1 MTDAD
6 PSDERYYAR
15 FAAAYVRGTLAAA
28 DDATEA
34 DLIALGRGEGLKLH
48 RFKRTMDLPRVR
60 AVIGA
65 LHGIQPETLLDVGSG
80 RGVFLWPLLDAFP
93 DLDVTAIDLLEHRR
107 AVLEA
112 VRAGGIGRLSVHDM
126 DVTDLGLEDD
136 SFDVATVLEV
146 LEHLEQP
153 ARAVREVV
161 RVARRFVV
169 ASVPSKEDDNPEH
182 IQLFDGAALERMFAD
197 AGARNATITYVRG
210 HIICVAAL

>member
-6 PSDERYYAR
+6 QPDERYYAQ
-15 FAAAYVRGTLAAA
+15 FAAAYVRGILAVEDGAT
-28 DDATEA
+28 DAE
-34 DLIALGRGEGLKLH
+34 LITRGRGEGLKLH

-65 LHGIQPETLLDVGSG
+65 LRGIQPQSLLDVGSG

-93 DLDVTAIDLLEHRR
+93 DLDVAAIDILEHRR

-112 VRAGGIGRLSVHDM
+112 VGAGGIARLSVHDM
-126 DVTDLGLEDD
+126 DVTDLGFEDD
-136 SFDVATVLEV
+136 SFDVVTVLEV
-146 LEHLEQP
+146 LEHLKQP
-153 ARAVREVV
+153 ERAVLEVV

-182 IQLFDGAALERMFAD
+182 IQLFDGAALKRMFAE
-197 AGARNATITYVRG
+197 AGARNTTVTYVRG
-210 HIICVAAL
+210 HIICVAAP

>member
-1 MTDAD
+1 MTEAE

-15 FAAAYVRGTLAAA
+15 FAAAYVRAMLSVP
-28 DDATEA
+28 DDRPEA
-34 DLIALGRGEGLKLH
+34 DLIALGRSEGLKLH
-48 RFKRTMDLPRVR
+48 RFKRTMDLPRVK

-65 LHGIQPETLLDVGSG
+65 LRGIQPDSLLDIGSG

-93 DLDVTAIDLLEHRR
+93 DLTVTAIDLLEHRR

-112 VRAGGIGRLSVHDM
+112 VRAGGIDRLSVHDM
-126 DVTDLGLEDD
+126 SVTELGFGDD

-146 LEHLEQP
+146 LEHLVEP
-153 ARAVREVV
+153 AQAVRELV

-182 IQLFDGAALERMFAD
+182 IQLFDGAALERMFTD
-197 AGARNATITYVRG
+197 AGARNATVTYVRG
-210 HIICVAAL
+210 HIVCVATL

>member
-1 MTDAD
+1 MTDANQPD
-6 PSDERYYAR
+6 DRYYAR
-15 FAAAYVRGTLAAA
+15 FAAAYVRGMLATS
-28 DDATEA
+28 DDVTEA
-34 DLIALGRGEGLKLH
+34 ELIALGRDEGLKLH

-80 RGVFLWPLLDAFP
+80 RGVFLWPLLDVFP
-93 DLDVTAIDLLEHRR
+93 ELEVTAIDILEHRR
-107 AVLEA
+107 TVLEA

-126 DVTDLGLEDD
+126 DVTDLGFDD
-136 SFDVATVLEV
+136 GSFDVATVLEV

-153 ARAVREVV
+153 PRAVRELV

-197 AGARNATITYVRG
+197 AGARSTTVTYVRG